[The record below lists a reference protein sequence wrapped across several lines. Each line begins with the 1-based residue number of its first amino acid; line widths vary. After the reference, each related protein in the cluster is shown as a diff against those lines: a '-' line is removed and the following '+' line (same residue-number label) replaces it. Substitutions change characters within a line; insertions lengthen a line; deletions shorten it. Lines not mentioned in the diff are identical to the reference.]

1 MPGNREN
8 DFKRNNVF
16 SLHDLY
22 GHTIATYMAT
32 SLLWES
38 WNLLLWFTLPWSS
51 LLYAQFAL
59 FLPGSR
65 KSICEQI
72 HQFYTY
78 YPKIIS
84 PWDWEGGG
92 MKFTI
97 SRLLTLFDA
106 TYRTKFG
113 KGWPSSSWKGDVN
126 AWRWKWRTPT
136 NSNRL
141 PEWLGWPKN
150 CLIWFNFQTK

>member
-65 KSICEQI
+65 KSICKQI

-92 MKFTI
+92 HEIYNF
-97 SRLLTLFDA
+97 
-106 TYRTKFG
+106 
-113 KGWPSSSWKGDVN
+113 SSSHPTWCYIPSLVKVGPVVLEKEMLMHDDENGGHQPIAIGYPSDSGDLKIV
-126 AWRWKWRTPT
+126 
-136 NSNRL
+136 
-141 PEWLGWPKN
+141 
-150 CLIWFNFQTK
+150 